1 MEPLTSNKSN
11 SYLTFKLGEEQ
22 YAAHVDKVLNI
33 LEMSKLTHVP
43 KAPEYMKGVM
53 NLRGAVLPVIDAR
66 IKFGMEP
73 TEYTSNTCIVVL
85 DVDMDGDSVHVG
97 AIVDSVQA
105 VIEIKTEQILPLP
118 TLGSRYKAEYIIG
131 MAKLDERFIIIL
143 NMDAVFSADEITK
156 LKIGAD
162 TTPIADE
169 QAAEE
174 TTAEAASGEKTE

>member
-33 LEMSKLTHVP
+33 LEMSPLTHVP

-66 IKFGMEP
+66 IKFGMEA

-131 MAKLDERFIIIL
+131 MAKLDNKFIIIL
-143 NMDAVFSADEITK
+143 NMDAVFSADEITT
-156 LKIGAD
+156 LKIEAE
-162 TTPIADE
+162 TTAM
-169 QAAEE
+169 AEE
-174 TTAEAASGEKTE
+174 TAEAEAPTEAN